1 MTELKSEKEVSD
13 KNDLPD
19 SNTGKNNAGKNDLSD
34 QKLEKTLHEEELDS
48 ELKSEN
54 RVGGDDISDRFTGTY
69 WQWLRQEFTGWDRLP
84 WFLFG
89 TGVGFQLAILILK
102 PVTWIS
108 MVSFVGVFF
117 GMFCCVAMGA
127 GGYNEKG
134 ERVASHSVNGLLGS
148 ISVIAYIIV
157 NATAGHWWSIFDQ
170 LCFFFLIDLELL
182 LTWRTWGRG
191 KNNVIRKLNPK
202 QKILSA
208 VVILIAW
215 AVLYQ
220 LGLVLHDSNPVWDAL
235 ELAIG
240 ATASWLCFRRYTE
253 TYSYWLISDVINV
266 ILWMTTL
273 QQGISSAS
281 LSMLAMTVFY
291 LATAIMGKLN
301 WKPTTDISSK
311 S

>member
-19 SNTGKNNAGKNDLSD
+19 SNTEKKDMSKNDLSD
-34 QKLEKTLHEEELDS
+34 QKSEKTLHEKEFDS

-54 RVGGDDISDRFTGTY
+54 RADEDDVADRFTGTY
-69 WQWLRQEFTGWDRLP
+69 WQWLKQEFTGWDRLP

-108 MVSFVGVFF
+108 VVSFVGVFF

-148 ISVIAYIIV
+148 ISVVAYIIV
-157 NATAGHWWSIFDQ
+157 NAEAGHWWSIFDQ

-202 QKILSA
+202 QKILSV
-208 VVILIAW
+208 VVILIVW
-215 AVLYQ
+215 AGLYQ

-291 LATAIMGKLN
+291 LATAIMGKMN
-301 WKPTTDISSK
+301 WKPTDMSSK

>member
-1 MTELKSEKEVSD
+1 MTALKSEKEVSD

-19 SNTGKNNAGKNDLSD
+19 SNTGKKDMSKNDLSD
-34 QKLEKTLHEEELDS
+34 QKSEKTLHEKEIDS

-54 RVGGDDISDRFTGTY
+54 RADGDDVTDRFTGTY
-69 WQWLRQEFTGWDRLP
+69 LEWLKQEFTGWDRLP

-108 MVSFVGVFF
+108 IVSFVGVFF

-148 ISVIAYIIV
+148 ISVVAYIIV
-157 NATAGHWWSIFDQ
+157 NAEAGHWWSIFDQ

-191 KNNVIRKLNPK
+191 KNNVIRKLNLK
-202 QKILSA
+202 QKILS
-208 VVILIAW
+208 VVIILIAW
-215 AVLYQ
+215 AGLYQ

-291 LATAIMGKLN
+291 LATAIMGKMN
-301 WKPTTDISSK
+301 WKPTDMSSK